1 MWSQLLYDE
10 SVCPGVVPEAFG
22 SMVTLTTKGKSFSKV
37 FHADY
42 TKKKTD
48 CSSNAAYFPSSL
60 SISSFSLTIFLSF
73 LSSEPSTRPVS
84 PVSPFPHSF
93 QSSLPSGCLPCR

>member
-42 TKKKTD
+42 TKKKLI
-48 CSSNAAYFPSSL
+48 AAQML
-60 SISSFSLTIFLSF
+60 CIS
-73 LSSEPSTRPVS
+73 PPVS
-84 PVSPFPHSF
+84 PYLLFH
-93 QSSLPSGCLPCR
+93 